1 MSYIISLVLG
11 YAVGC
16 FQTSYIL
23 ARSVKNIDIREHGS
37 GNAGSTNALRV
48 MGAKF
53 GIMTFGG
60 DLLKAIIAVVIA
72 RAVFDSQL
80 VGLFAG
86 LGVVLGH
93 NWPVIL
99 KFKGG
104 KGIASTLGVMLA
116 YDWRIGLIV
125 WAITAV
131 VILTTKYVSVGSMLL
146 VALFPIGIV
155 IFHPGHNGELAIAI
169 FLMVMGIFRHRANIQ
184 RLLSGTE
191 NKIGKKKAEKAKGL
205 KG

>member
-1 MSYIISLVLG
+1 MSYIISLILG

-23 ARSVKNIDIREHGS
+23 AKSVKNIDIREHGS

-80 VGLFAG
+80 VGLCAG

-104 KGIASTLGVMLA
+104 KGIASTLGIMLA
-116 YDWRIGLIV
+116 YDWRIGLVV
-125 WAITAV
+125 WAITAI

-146 VALFPIGIV
+146 VILFPLGIA
-155 IFHPGHNGELAIAI
+155 IFYPGHIGELSIAL

-184 RLLSGTE
+184 RLLSGAE
-191 NKIGKKKAEKAKGL
+191 NKIGKKKAEKA
-205 KG
+205 

>member
-1 MSYIISLVLG
+1 MSTIISLIFG
-11 YAVGC
+11 YAMGC
-16 FQTSYIL
+16 FQTSFIL
-23 ARSVKNIDIREHGS
+23 AKSMKHIDIREHGS

-48 MGAKF
+48 MGPKF

-60 DLLKAIIAVVIA
+60 DLLKAIIAVVLA
-72 RAVFDSQL
+72 RAFFDSQL
-80 VGLFAG
+80 AGLIAG

-104 KGIASTLGVMLA
+104 KGIASTLGLMLA
-116 YDWRIGLIV
+116 YDWRIGLVV

-146 VALFPIGIV
+146 VTLFPIGILL
-155 IFHPGHNGELAIAI
+155 IYPGRIEELLIALI
-169 FLMVMGIFRHRANIQ
+169 LMVMGIYRHRANIQ
-184 RLLSGTE
+184 RLMSGTE
-191 NKIGKKKAEKAKGL
+191 NKIGKKKMEKA
-205 KG
+205 

>member
-1 MSYIISLVLG
+1 MSTIIGLIFG
-11 YAVGC
+11 YAMGC

-23 ARSVKNIDIREHGS
+23 AKSMKHIDIREHGS

-48 MGAKF
+48 MGPKF

-72 RAVFDSQL
+72 RALFDSQL
-80 VGLFAG
+80 VGLYAG

-104 KGIASTLGVMLA
+104 KGIASTLGIMLA
-116 YDWRIGLIV
+116 YDWRIGLVV
-125 WAITAV
+125 WAITAII
-131 VILTTKYVSVGSMLL
+131 ILTTKYVSVGSMVL
-146 VALFPIGIV
+146 VTLFPIAVAFIY
-155 IFHPGHNGELAIAI
+155 PGNVQELLIAA
-169 FLMVMGIFRHRANIQ
+169 FLMVMGVYRHRANIQ
-184 RLLSGTE
+184 RLMSGTE
-191 NKIGKKKAEKAKGL
+191 NKIGRKKAEKA
-205 KG
+205 